1 MNPRRLSALLVKE
14 SYQILRD
21 PSALLIAVVLP
32 LILLALM
39 GYAISLDSQK
49 IKLGIVNHDDG
60 PYGQQLI
67 ETFAAS
73 PYFDLHQRTTQKAL
87 ERGMQT
93 GEIRAV
99 VTIPSD
105 FSKQLFAKQPTLQVI
120 ADGTEP
126 VLAGFVHQYAAGLF
140 TQWLGEQTAMRT
152 RGRPA
157 YRIDTEA
164 RYWFNAPLKS
174 SYFLLPGSIAIVMT
188 MIGTLLTALVVARE
202 WERGTM
208 EAMMATPVTPL
219 ELIAGKLLPY
229 FVLGIASMAL
239 CFSVTVFW
247 FEVPFRGSL
256 YMLALLGM
264 SYLFPALTLGLLIST
279 LAKNQFIAA
288 QASLVAGFLPAFLL
302 SGFLFEIESMP
313 VWLQYFTHI
322 IPARYFVDSLQTIF
336 IAGDV
341 PEIFYKD
348 MAAMLLIG
356 LILASI
362 VYKKTTKRLA

>member
-1 MNPRRLSALLVKE
+1 MKRRRLKALLIKE
-14 SYQILRD
+14 SYQIVRD

-32 LILLALM
+32 LILLLLM

-49 IKLGIVNHDDG
+49 IKLGIANLDNG
-60 PYGQQLI
+60 PHGEELLAR
-67 ETFAAS
+67 FAAS
-73 PYFDLHQRTTQKAL
+73 PYFELHRGANKKEL
-87 ERGMQT
+87 ERMMQT
-93 GEIRAV
+93 GEIRAIL
-99 VTIPSD
+99 TLPSD
-105 FSKQLFAKQPTLQVI
+105 FSKGLFEKRPTLQVI

-126 VLAGFVHQYAAGLF
+126 VLAGFVHRYAAGLF
-140 TQWLGEQTAMRT
+140 TQWLSEQPQMRE
-152 RGRPA
+152 RRP
-157 YRIDTEA
+157 
-164 RYWFNAPLKS
+164 RYMIAVDERFWFNAPLKS

-219 ELIAGKLLPY
+219 EMILGKLLPY
-229 FVLGIASMAL
+229 FVLGMGSMAL
-239 CFSVTVFW
+239 CFSVSVFW

-256 YMLALLGM
+256 WMLILLGVC
-264 SYLFPALTLGLLIST
+264 YLVPALTLGLLIST
-279 LAKNQFIAA
+279 LAKSQFIAA
-288 QASLVAGFLPAFLL
+288 QAALVAGFLPAFLL

-313 VWLQYFTHI
+313 VWLQYVTHI
-322 IPARYFVDSLQTIF
+322 IPARYFVESLQTIF

-356 LILASI
+356 VILGGV
-362 VYKKTTKRLA
+362 VYKKTRKRLE

>member
-1 MNPRRLSALLVKE
+1 MNRRRLRALLRKE

-21 PSALLIAVVLP
+21 PSALMIAVVLP
-32 LILLALM
+32 LILLMLM

-49 IKLGIVNHDDG
+49 IKLGVLNHDSG
-60 PYGQQLI
+60 PHGRELI
-67 ETFAAS
+67 ERFAAS
-73 PYFDLHQRTTQKAL
+73 PYFELHHGGNKKEL
-87 ERGMQT
+87 ERMMQT
-93 GEIRAV
+93 GEIRAIL
-99 VTIPSD
+99 TLPSN
-105 FSKQLFAKQPTLQVI
+105 FSKALFEKRPTLQVV

-126 VLAGFVHQYAAGLF
+126 VLAGFVQRYAGGLF
-140 TQWLGEQTAMRT
+140 SGWLAEQPQMQTK
-152 RGRPA
+152 RPQ
-157 YRIDTEA
+157 YRIDVDE

-219 ELIAGKLLPY
+219 EMILGKLLPY
-229 FVLGIASMAL
+229 FVLGMASMVL
-239 CFSVTVFW
+239 CFSVSVFW
-247 FEVPFRGSL
+247 FEVPFLGSL
-256 YMLALLGM
+256 WMLLLLGVC
-264 SYLFPALTLGLLIST
+264 YLFPSLTLGLLIST

-288 QASLVAGFLPAFLL
+288 QASLIAGFLPAFLL

-313 VWLQYFTHI
+313 TWLQYFTHV
-322 IPARYFVDSLQTIF
+322 IPARYFVESLQTIF

-341 PEIFYKD
+341 PAIFYKD

-356 LILASI
+356 TILGGI
-362 VYKKTTKRLA
+362 VYKKTAKRLA

>member
-1 MNPRRLSALLVKE
+1 MNTRRLKALLVKE

-32 LILLALM
+32 LILLLLM

-49 IKLGIVNHDDG
+49 IKLGIINHDGG
-60 PYGQQLI
+60 PHGEELLGR
-67 ETFAAS
+67 FAAS
-73 PYFDLHQRTTQKAL
+73 PYFELHRGTHKGEL
-87 ERGMQT
+87 ERLMQT
-93 GEIRAV
+93 GEIRAIL
-99 VTIPSD
+99 TIPSD
-105 FSKQLFAKQPTLQVI
+105 FSKALFDKRPTLQVV

-126 VLAGFVHQYAAGLF
+126 VLAGFVHRYAAGLY
-140 TQWLGEQTAMRT
+140 TQWAAEQPSMQT
-152 RGRPA
+152 RRPQ
-157 YRIDTEA
+157 YVISVDE

-219 ELIAGKLLPY
+219 EMILGKLIPY
-229 FVLGIASMAL
+229 FVLGLASMVL
-239 CFSVTVFW
+239 CFSVSVFW
-247 FEVPFRGSL
+247 FEVPFRGSIW
-256 YMLALLGM
+256 MLGLLGVC
-264 SYLFPALTLGLLIST
+264 YLIPALTLGLLIST
-279 LAKNQFIAA
+279 LAKSQFIAA
-288 QASLVAGFLPAFLL
+288 QAALVAGFLPAFLL

-313 VWLQYFTHI
+313 LWLQYVTHV
-322 IPARYFVDSLQTIF
+322 IPARYFVESLQTIF

-341 PEIFYKD
+341 PAIFYKD

-356 LILASI
+356 LILGRI
-362 VYKKTTKRLA
+362 VHKKTTKRLA